1 MPNLSDSALRKA
13 IDAAYMKYDKNHN
26 NVLEK
31 NEVYPVISEAMGTLG
46 YSAPPKMVVD
56 RCLSA
61 IDSNN
66 DGVIQKME
74 LFNIL
79 KKVLPVWWSLI
90 VFRILIF
97 HTLLIAVV

>member
-1 MPNLSDSALRKA
+1 
-13 IDAAYMKYDKNHN
+13 
-26 NVLEK
+26 
-31 NEVYPVISEAMGTLG
+31 MGTLG

-79 KKVLPVWWSLI
+79 KKVLPV
-90 VFRILIF
+90 
-97 HTLLIAVV
+97 